1 MGLGPGSYDFNEV
14 GERAHLRPVDWRN
27 PDHKRI
33 VAACLVEGVYV
44 LECDRQNRGKLD
56 LPQERPWF
64 TFFGFNLVRMLIHDK
79 DDSIYGAIYR
89 FEHPSHLPPEAPEY
103 VMAFR
108 GTVLKPES
116 FKEDVKLNIQ
126 ILHQRFHKKKRTIK
140 ATGEVESVLK
150 DNPGPVWLAG
160 HSLGSALAIQAG
172 KKEAEKGVLLE
183 TYLFNPPY
191 PSLGP
196 EIIRDKEIR
205 KWSQKKKRKL
215 KIKLANRIKGYKQIR
230 EDIVKF
236 AKLSEWSPH
245 VFVNQN
251 DRICSGYIGY
261 FKQRK
266 MSSLEINSIEWVL
279 DAMYSTR
286 ALLKDAVKRA
296 FKKKSDYEPFYLFP
310 CASLTINTG
319 DGDEERESHEI
330 RQWWMEDFQPKK
342 TPYSFDLS
350 KLLEALEEQ
359 RSQ

>member
-33 VAACLVEGVYV
+33 VAACLVEGS
-44 LECDRQNRGKLD
+44 ECSFMTKMTPSMEPFTGLNILPTCLQKLQN
-56 LPQERPWF
+56 
-64 TFFGFNLVRMLIHDK
+64 VI
-79 DDSIYGAIYR
+79 
-89 FEHPSHLPPEAPEY
+89 
-103 VMAFR
+103 AFR

-172 KKEAEKGVLLE
+172 KKEAEKGVFLE
-183 TYLFNPPY
+183 TFLFNPPY

-196 EIIRDKEIR
+196 EIIGDKEIR
-205 KWSQKKKRKL
+205 NWFQKKKRKL
-215 KIKLANRIKGYKQIR
+215 KIKLANRIKGYKQIH

-266 MSSLEINSIEWVL
+266 MSSLEINSIEFEWVL

-286 ALLKDAVKRA
+286 ALFKDAVKRA

-350 KLLEALEEQ
+350 KLLKALGEQ
-359 RSQ
+359 VISRHHLLRSSQSLVAMGAFRK